1 MVGERNGWKNTHT
14 VFQNSL
20 EPEWNAHQS
29 LHYPTYEC
37 TGMGENGSSRSGDEP
52 ALPTGGSRPRTTRR
66 CLITPWGRGGRG
78 GRLEEVTQT
87 GVHRHSL
94 PFSKKKRAVA
104 PGCYPSNL
112 QPKMHPFRVPVN
124 MEICCT
130 HSFPFIIK

>member
-94 PFSKKKRAVA
+94 PFSKKKSSCSRMLSIKFAA
-104 PGCYPSNL
+104 QNASFQGSCKHGNL
-112 QPKMHPFRVPVN
+112 LHTFFS
-124 MEICCT
+124 I
-130 HSFPFIIK
+130 HH